1 MITWQNA
8 TEGST
13 EIETGDYVTING
25 TNYPVK
31 TKKTSSTPLSA
42 ENLNTNQANLIDFTQ
57 LSNGNIIPSNS
68 QIIDASCISDIA
80 LRGEF
85 AVLSLTNATQ
95 RTNGIIPL
103 TNFSTTTD
111 KLSYSNNGIMIGEGV
126 TKVLVMAQCF
136 GEMAVTNKYLWTEIQ
151 QNSTSISIVITPSA
165 NGYASTTHIKPVLVN
180 SGDVFK
186 LNKLDTENDNLRS
199 GANTYIAVIILK

>member
-57 LSNGNIIPSNS
+57 LSNGSYKPTENKLISLEGIYGSDTIINGTTATTPNLYTYSAGGNIQSVGNTFTNLGSSMNFEVKRGNAVVVCLHIGGLYISNTGYS
-68 QIIDASCISDIA
+68 IQAQILAD
-80 LRGEF
+80 
-85 AVLSLTNATQ
+85 N
-95 RTNGIIPL
+95 
-103 TNFSTTTD
+103 STT
-111 KLSYSNNGIMIGEGV
+111 SNTGV
-126 TKVLVMAQCF
+126 LF
-136 GEMAVTNKYLWTEIQ
+136 
-151 QNSTSISIVITPSA
+151 ISPRLA
-165 NGYASTTHIKPVLVN
+165 W
-180 SGDVFK
+180 
-186 LNKLDTENDNLRS
+186 
-199 GANTYIAVIILK
+199 